1 MNNVT
6 DEQVTGGALCFMLNG
21 KVQGGEPYSQTLGT
35 EMHPVL
41 FGSNSKVYE
50 VNGNYTNDIVGI
62 DETKV
67 TPRAADGRKHIY
79 TVDGVEIPALQK
91 GINIVREAD
100 GSVKKVLVK

>member
-1 MNNVT
+1 MT
-6 DEQVTGGALCFMLNG
+6 IEQVNNGALCFMLNDS
-21 KVQGGEPYSQTLGT
+21 VQGGSPYYQTLGT